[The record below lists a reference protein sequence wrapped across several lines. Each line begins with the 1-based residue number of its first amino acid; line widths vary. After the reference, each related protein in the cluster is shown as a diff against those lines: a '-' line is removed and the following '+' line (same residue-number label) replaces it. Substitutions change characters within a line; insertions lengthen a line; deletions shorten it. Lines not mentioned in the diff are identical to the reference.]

1 MLGLENKMHSIKL
14 QLQLQQ
20 QLMNEINTIIQL
32 MVKYMYLIE
41 LIGKQLM
48 KMLKQHGE
56 ISLEH

>member
-1 MLGLENKMHSIKL
+1 MHSIKL

-41 LIGKQLM
+41 LIGKPLM
-48 KMLKQHGE
+48 KMLEQHGE
-56 ISLEH
+56 TSLEH